1 MFTGIIEEIGTIVA
15 LKRGAS
21 SARLTIRA
29 PLVSEGTRPGDSI
42 AVNGA
47 CLTVVEMEGPHLHF
61 DAVPET
67 LQRSNL
73 KRARVGEAVNLE
85 RALAVGGRLGGH
97 FVQGHVDGTGT
108 LLSISSAENARVLKI
123 GAPADLMRY
132 IVSKG
137 SVALDG
143 ISLTVV
149 DVFADA
155 FTVWI
160 IPHTWAHTALP
171 YRRVGDLFNIET
183 DILAR
188 YVERLLGKGGENPP
202 LTLDK
207 LAASGFLSE

>member
-1 MFTGIIEEIGTIVA
+1 MFTGIIEEIGAIAA
-15 LKRGAS
+15 LKRGSS

-29 PLVSEGTRPGDSI
+29 PLVSEGTRPGDSVAI
-42 AVNGA
+42 NGT
-47 CLTVVEMEGPHLHF
+47 CLTVVEIDGPHLHF
-61 DAVPET
+61 DAVLET
-67 LQRSNL
+67 LRRSSL
-73 KRARVGEAVNLE
+73 KSARVGEAVNLE

-108 LLSISSAENARVLKI
+108 LRSVSPAENARVLKI

-160 IPHTWAHTALP
+160 IPHTWTHTVLQ
-171 YRRVGDLFNIET
+171 YRRVGDPLNIET

-188 YVERLLGKGGENPP
+188 YVERLLGRAGENHP
-202 LTLDK
+202 LTLDR